1 MQPFMGKDF
10 MLKNE
15 TAKHLFHTY
24 SEDLPIIDYHC
35 HIPPQE
41 IYEDRRYNNI
51 AEVWLGGKAADGTY
65 FGDHYKWRGMRS
77 NGVKIYSS
85 GNIPMDLTQTS
96 YSTVPSIDIE
106 VGDRGSDYSTA
117 TLNKLASGIVD
128 GVKNYFGEPK

>member
-51 AEVWLGGKAADGTY
+51 AEVWLGGKAADGIIT
-65 FGDHYKWRGMRS
+65 S
-77 NGVKIYSS
+77 GVLCV
-85 GNIPMDLTQTS
+85 P
-96 YSTVPSIDIE
+96 TVCRKMS
-106 VGDRGSDYSTA
+106 
-117 TLNKLASGIVD
+117 
-128 GVKNYFGEPK
+128 